1 MSGDTTGKI
10 SNAELATDWRR
21 LHEMTDEEAHAAIAD
36 DPDLDPT
43 DENFWKSARLV
54 GRPSKASRSTARFQR
69 TVTRVTIEAIWL
81 HRYQTAI
88 DKLQIAEAVGTDFF
102 RVALSALLDARLVRL
117 IRLLEQSSRTASFW
131 YLYRAEP
138 KIVNSAAERSGVDL
152 DKFRKLSE
160 KLRAVR
166 NRTFMHIDRHEVF
179 DPQRVYRDAAI
190 QLEDLASACIKLREI
205 MNEIYRLTFDK
216 DFECDEYEG
225 SDISILMRLRDA
237 AEAEGL
243 SRRALFSS
251 TERPR

>member
-1 MSGDTTGKI
+1 
-10 SNAELATDWRR
+10 
-21 LHEMTDEEAHAAIAD
+21 
-36 DPDLDPT
+36 
-43 DENFWKSARLV
+43 
-54 GRPSKASRSTARFQR
+54 
-69 TVTRVTIEAIWL
+69 
-81 HRYQTAI
+81 
-88 DKLQIAEAVGTDFF
+88 
-102 RVALSALLDARLVRL
+102 
-117 IRLLEQSSRTASFW
+117 
-131 YLYRAEP
+131 
-138 KIVNSAAERSGVDL
+138 
-152 DKFRKLSE
+152 
-160 KLRAVR
+160 
-166 NRTFMHIDRHEVF
+166 MHIDRHEVF